1 MTSSRTRLALAL
13 VLLAAAILY
22 WPGLRG
28 GFEFDDYPNIVDATA
43 LHVET
48 LSPTAL
54 AAAAWASPAS
64 DFQRPLASLSFALN
78 HYFTGLAPGP
88 MKLTNLVIHLLNGLL
103 LFLLLRRLPGLAAH
117 GRPAATASGEPLALL
132 VTALWLLHPINLTS
146 VLYVVQR
153 MESLAQVFVL
163 LGLILYVEA
172 RSRLAAG
179 QAGFPWRLWL
189 GVPACVVAGVAAK
202 ETAVLL
208 PVLTLVLEFTLF
220 RTRPGGRQMVAFHV
234 VFLLVPALVGLAW
247 LLPRTMDS
255 PAWAFRDFTMGERL
269 LTQPGV
275 LLSYLAWTV
284 LPLPG
289 FFGFYRDAWPVSSG
303 LLQPW
308 TTLPALA
315 GLVVLVAAVFV
326 LRRRRPLVTLGLG
339 WFLAAHLLTATFL
352 PLELVFEHRNYFASI
367 GALLALV
374 ALLLPLDEPGSRPG
388 ASRAGLLAGIALL
401 AGATLLLRVL
411 EWSDPVR
418 LAVAEADRNPA
429 SPRAAYN
436 LGRTLVVLGGYD
448 PDSPM
453 TREAAVV
460 LRRAMALEGSG
471 LLPPVALLMLA
482 DRSGQPAPGDAWT
495 VIAQRLRN
503 RGLTPED
510 ATAIRTLVDC
520 QVERRCRLPDQAL
533 LDMLLLAS
541 GKEPADAM
549 VLYAFARFAYN
560 RLDDEPLALTLARDA
575 AAVGDPQYQLNL
587 VEFLVATGHREEAVA
602 ELARLRGRV
611 RSGQFATQMA
621 RIERRLDCAPAG
633 GVRADAGSDTKREM
647 PMGDDADEARGDN
660 PPCQDLD

>member
-1 MTSSRTRLALAL
+1 
-13 VLLAAAILY
+13 
-22 WPGLRG
+22 
-28 GFEFDDYPNIVDATA
+28 
-43 LHVET
+43 
-48 LSPTAL
+48 
-54 AAAAWASPAS
+54 
-64 DFQRPLASLSFALN
+64 
-78 HYFTGLAPGP
+78 

-352 PLELVFEHRNYFASI
+352 PLERCSNTETTSRRSARCWPSWPCCCRWTSRVRVPGPHVQDC
-367 GALLALV
+367 LLESHCWPAPPCCC
-374 ALLLPLDEPGSRPG
+374 AY
-388 ASRAGLLAGIALL
+388 
-401 AGATLLLRVL
+401 
-411 EWSDPVR
+411 WSGR
-418 LAVAEADRNPA
+418 IRCAWR
-429 SPRAAYN
+429 SPR
-436 LGRTLVVLGGYD
+436 
-448 PDSPM
+448 P
-453 TREAAVV
+453 
-460 LRRAMALEGSG
+460 
-471 LLPPVALLMLA
+471 
-482 DRSGQPAPGDAWT
+482 
-495 VIAQRLRN
+495 
-503 RGLTPED
+503 
-510 ATAIRTLVDC
+510 TAIL
-520 QVERRCRLPDQAL
+520 
-533 LDMLLLAS
+533 LLLA
-541 GKEPADAM
+541 P
-549 VLYAFARFAYN
+549 
-560 RLDDEPLALTLARDA
+560 PTTWA
-575 AAVGDPQYQLNL
+575 APWWYWA
-587 VEFLVATGHREEAVA
+587 ATTRT
-602 ELARLRGRV
+602 R
-611 RSGQFATQMA
+611 
-621 RIERRLDCAPAG
+621 P
-633 GVRADAGSDTKREM
+633 
-647 PMGDDADEARGDN
+647 
-660 PPCQDLD
+660 